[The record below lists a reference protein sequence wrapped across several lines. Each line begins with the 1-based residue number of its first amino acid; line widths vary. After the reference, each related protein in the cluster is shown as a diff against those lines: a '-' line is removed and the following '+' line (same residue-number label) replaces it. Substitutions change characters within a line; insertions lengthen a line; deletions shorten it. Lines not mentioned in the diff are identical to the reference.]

1 MDLTSSVDALV
12 QKEKVFGAIQPL
24 MAMSASGKSSF
35 PDVELYVLFLRIFT
49 VVLHR
54 VMLKNK
60 NAVIKIYA

>member
-35 PDVELYVLFLRIFT
+35 TDVELYVRFLRIFT
-49 VVLHR
+49 VVLQR